1 MKAYTDSFIVKDG
14 DVYRGQ
20 MIYTPGKG
28 WESKLVLWMPKGEK
42 MTNFCDEYDSKK
54 ADEEIVAELR
64 MANEE
69 LMERVRDL
77 ENRIKTLNAT
87 VNALSFAVRCNGV
100 SGNDVRWEDTV

>member
-1 MKAYTDSFIVKDG
+1 MKAYTDSFVVKDG
-14 DVYRGQ
+14 DVYREQ

-69 LMERVRDL
+69 LMERVQDL

-100 SGNDVRWEDTV
+100 SGNDVKWEDI